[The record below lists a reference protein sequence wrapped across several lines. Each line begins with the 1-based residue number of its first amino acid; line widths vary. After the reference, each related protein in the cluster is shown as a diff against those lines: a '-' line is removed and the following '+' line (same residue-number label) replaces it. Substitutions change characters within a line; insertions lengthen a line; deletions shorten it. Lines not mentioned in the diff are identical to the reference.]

1 MLLLQ
6 VGEAAHAASP
16 GERLLLWRPHARER
30 RRHPAEHP
38 GKAAA
43 ARELRCLPL
52 LRQLLQLLCARQLR
66 TRQLRAW
73 QLCAW

>member
-1 MLLLQ
+1 MLEL
-6 VGEAAHAASP
+6 GEASHAASP
-16 GERLLLWRPHARER
+16 GERLLRRRRHARER

-52 LRQLLQLLCARQLR
+52 LRQLRQLLRARQLCARQLCAW
-66 TRQLRAW
+66 QLRAW
-73 QLCAW
+73 